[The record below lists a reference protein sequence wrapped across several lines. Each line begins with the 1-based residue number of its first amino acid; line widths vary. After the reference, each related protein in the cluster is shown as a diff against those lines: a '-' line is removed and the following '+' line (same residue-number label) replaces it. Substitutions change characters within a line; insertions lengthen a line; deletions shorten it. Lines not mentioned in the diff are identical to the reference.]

1 MSTSSLPAVNSIP
14 GPVISGSVQVP
25 LAELDRMRSDHANAL
40 KLAQEL
46 EDKQKQVKISAAY
59 TEHVVVEETDYLR
72 QSSSLSSIGGMG
84 TGYTQQAMP
93 TRRFV
98 NKAIEKQEVTFLNM
112 DDILG
117 ALKADATAI
126 VKKETDIVIAA
137 RNKAEKNVVVQKK
150 KNSDDKKVY
159 VKAMEKKKTI
169 IEELELINSELYAK
183 LSKAESTVK
192 DQEDQLVEAVDAI
205 VEAKDG
211 VTNAQNIIKLLKRKL
226 ADDSFGGK
234 ISKFFS

>member
-1 MSTSSLPAVNSIP
+1 MSTLPAVNTIP

-46 EDKQKQVKISAAY
+46 EDKQKMVKISAAY
-59 TEHVVVEETDYLR
+59 TEHIVVEETDYLR
-72 QSSSLSSIGGMG
+72 SSSSLSSIGGMG
-84 TGYTQQAMP
+84 AGYQGNPIP

-137 RNKAEKNVVVQKK
+137 RNKAEKNVVIQKK

-159 VKAMEKKKTI
+159 TKAMDKKKTI
-169 IEELELINSELYAK
+169 IENLEEKIEA
-183 LSKAESTVK
+183 AEATMLQNK
-192 DQEDQLVEAVDAI
+192 ETIEDQESQLLEAVDSI
-205 VEAKDG
+205 VEAKEE
-211 VTNAQNIIKLLKRKL
+211 VTRSMGAIKLLRRRL
-226 ADDSFGGK
+226 ADNSFGGK
-234 ISKFFS
+234 ISRFFS